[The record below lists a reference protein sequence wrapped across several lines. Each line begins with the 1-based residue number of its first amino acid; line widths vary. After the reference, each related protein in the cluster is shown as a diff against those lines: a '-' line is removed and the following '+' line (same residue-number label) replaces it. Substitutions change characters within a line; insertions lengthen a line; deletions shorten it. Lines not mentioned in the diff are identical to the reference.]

1 MAMVVGAGCGVGGG
15 RRRGRCS
22 GRCSRSGGC
31 RRSGR
36 RRGYRSCR
44 GCFRPWWWL
53 SLYIHWPNWM
63 SLCGPRESA

>member
-36 RRGYRSCR
+36 RRGYRE
-44 GCFRPWWWL
+44 L
-53 SLYIHWPNWM
+53 SRLLPTMMVAFAVHPLAELDVTLWPA
-63 SLCGPRESA
+63 RVR